1 MDKSGL
7 YRVIN
12 NLRNTITLE
21 HCVIRFIMA
30 WCFVSLV
37 ESFIMNSRRYM
48 INSLSYVKNV
58 DMVSVIICSLVLTI
72 VLYVI
77 FEKLQDNNRL
87 KACIL
92 EGTLLTGVVLVYACV
107 CVYEYNDVYFVA
119 GMTLVVLAAVVYSY
133 SYVHKIYKGYIS
145 DSTTYNADIKDISKR
160 MYITG
165 VAIVAGVMTAFIS
178 ICMVFR
184 YLSFGSPN
192 FDMGLFSQM
201 FHYMKT
207 TGRMLNTSERDHL
220 MSHMCVH
227 ISPMFY
233 TILPFYMLVSSP
245 VTLEVMQAVVI
256 AIAVIPLCRLA
267 ECKGMSRRAVLIICI
282 IYCFYPVMSG
292 GCFYDI
298 HENMFLPVLIFT
310 FLLYMEKDNMTGIL
324 ISAILICLVKEDA
337 PVFLMFIALYMIIG
351 KRMYKKGFIILILSI
366 VYFVIA
372 CKIIEI
378 IGTGII
384 SDRFNNM
391 IAEGNGNITGIIKTV
406 INNPAYIITQI
417 MDRSKIAYILK
428 TLGVLLFIP
437 LCTRKW
443 SRFILFGPYIMFN
456 LMSDYE
462 YFHSIYFHYS
472 FGSGALIIY
481 LLIINICDMDVKK
494 KMLMLR
500 MTAMAVVIF
509 FMAFNVS
516 RLDNAFNYVD
526 ENNKR
531 VIDTMN
537 EGLSTIPDDASVTAT
552 TFLCA
557 SLSKHKILYEL
568 YYTDKQT
575 EYIAL
580 DLRYSD
586 TYYNVSS
593 YLDSSQY
600 ETVYYAENVIA
611 VFKNRATGN

>member
-1 MDKSGL
+1 MDKSRL
-7 YRVIN
+7 YRGIN

-21 HCVIRFIMA
+21 HCVVRFIMA

-72 VLYVI
+72 VLYAI

-119 GMTLVVLAAVVYSY
+119 GMTLVVLAAAVYSY

-227 ISPMFY
+227 ISPIFY

-267 ECKGMSRRAVLIICI
+267 E
-282 IYCFYPVMSG
+282 
-292 GCFYDI
+292 
-298 HENMFLPVLIFT
+298 
-310 FLLYMEKDNMTGIL
+310 
-324 ISAILICLVKEDA
+324 
-337 PVFLMFIALYMIIG
+337 
-351 KRMYKKGFIILILSI
+351 
-366 VYFVIA
+366 
-372 CKIIEI
+372 
-378 IGTGII
+378 
-384 SDRFNNM
+384 
-391 IAEGNGNITGIIKTV
+391 
-406 INNPAYIITQI
+406 
-417 MDRSKIAYILK
+417 
-428 TLGVLLFIP
+428 
-437 LCTRKW
+437 
-443 SRFILFGPYIMFN
+443 
-456 LMSDYE
+456 
-462 YFHSIYFHYS
+462 
-472 FGSGALIIY
+472 
-481 LLIINICDMDVKK
+481 
-494 KMLMLR
+494 
-500 MTAMAVVIF
+500 
-509 FMAFNVS
+509 
-516 RLDNAFNYVD
+516 
-526 ENNKR
+526 
-531 VIDTMN
+531 
-537 EGLSTIPDDASVTAT
+537 
-552 TFLCA
+552 
-557 SLSKHKILYEL
+557 
-568 YYTDKQT
+568 
-575 EYIAL
+575 
-580 DLRYSD
+580 
-586 TYYNVSS
+586 
-593 YLDSSQY
+593 
-600 ETVYYAENVIA
+600 
-611 VFKNRATGN
+611 

>member
-1 MDKSGL
+1 
-7 YRVIN
+7 
-12 NLRNTITLE
+12 
-21 HCVIRFIMA
+21 
-30 WCFVSLV
+30 
-37 ESFIMNSRRYM
+37 
-48 INSLSYVKNV
+48 
-58 DMVSVIICSLVLTI
+58 
-72 VLYVI
+72 
-77 FEKLQDNNRL
+77 
-87 KACIL
+87 
-92 EGTLLTGVVLVYACV
+92 
-107 CVYEYNDVYFVA
+107 
-119 GMTLVVLAAVVYSY
+119 
-133 SYVHKIYKGYIS
+133 
-145 DSTTYNADIKDISKR
+145 

-165 VAIVAGVMTAFIS
+165 VAIVAGVITAFIS

-267 ECKGMSRRAVLIICI
+267 EYKGMSRRAALI
-282 IYCFYPVMSG
+282 
-292 GCFYDI
+292 
-298 HENMFLPVLIFT
+298 
-310 FLLYMEKDNMTGIL
+310 IL

-337 PVFLMFIALYMIIG
+337 PVFLMFMALYMIIG

-417 MDRSKIAYILK
+417 MDKSKIAYILK

-443 SRFILFGPYIMFN
+443 SRFILLGPYIMFN

-472 FGSGALIIY
+472 FGSGALLIY
-481 LLIINICDMDVKK
+481 LLIINICDMDVRK

-537 EGLSTIPDDASVTAT
+537 EGLGTIPDDASVTAT

-593 YLDSSQY
+593 YLNSSQY

>member
-443 SRFILFGPYIMFN
+443 SRFILLGPYIMFN

>member
-1 MDKSGL
+1 MDKSRL
-7 YRVIN
+7 YRGIN

-21 HCVIRFIMA
+21 HCVVRFIMA

-72 VLYVI
+72 VLYAI

-119 GMTLVVLAAVVYSY
+119 GMTLVVLAAAVYSY
-133 SYVHKIYKGYIS
+133 SYVHKIYKGY
-145 DSTTYNADIKDISKR
+145 
-160 MYITG
+160 
-165 VAIVAGVMTAFIS
+165 
-178 ICMVFR
+178 
-184 YLSFGSPN
+184 
-192 FDMGLFSQM
+192 
-201 FHYMKT
+201 
-207 TGRMLNTSERDHL
+207 
-220 MSHMCVH
+220 
-227 ISPMFY
+227 
-233 TILPFYMLVSSP
+233 
-245 VTLEVMQAVVI
+245 
-256 AIAVIPLCRLA
+256 
-267 ECKGMSRRAVLIICI
+267 
-282 IYCFYPVMSG
+282 CFYPVISG

-337 PVFLMFIALYMIIG
+337 PVFLMFMALYMIIG

-417 MDRSKIAYILK
+417 MDKSKIAYILK

-443 SRFILFGPYIMFN
+443 SRFILLGPYIMFN

-472 FGSGALIIY
+472 FGSGALLIY

-537 EGLSTIPDDASVTAT
+537 EGLGTIPDDASVTAT

-593 YLDSSQY
+593 YLNSSQY

>member
-72 VLYVI
+72 VLYAI

-119 GMTLVVLAAVVYSY
+119 GMTLVVLAAAVYSY

-245 VTLEVMQAVVI
+245 VTLEIMQAVVI

-310 FLLYMEKDNMTGIL
+310 FLLYMEKDNMTVML

-337 PVFLMFIALYMIIG
+337 PVFLMFMALYMIIG
-351 KRMYKKGFIILILSI
+351 KKMYKKGFIILMLSI

-391 IAEGNGNITGIIKTV
+391 IADGNGNITGIIKTV

-417 MDRSKIAYILK
+417 MDKSKVAYILK

-472 FGSGALIIY
+472 FGSGALLIY

-537 EGLSTIPDDASVTAT
+537 EGLGTIPDDASVTAT

-593 YLDSSQY
+593 YLNSSQY

>member
-1 MDKSGL
+1 
-7 YRVIN
+7 
-12 NLRNTITLE
+12 
-21 HCVIRFIMA
+21 
-30 WCFVSLV
+30 
-37 ESFIMNSRRYM
+37 
-48 INSLSYVKNV
+48 
-58 DMVSVIICSLVLTI
+58 
-72 VLYVI
+72 
-77 FEKLQDNNRL
+77 
-87 KACIL
+87 
-92 EGTLLTGVVLVYACV
+92 
-107 CVYEYNDVYFVA
+107 
-119 GMTLVVLAAVVYSY
+119 
-133 SYVHKIYKGYIS
+133 
-145 DSTTYNADIKDISKR
+145 
-160 MYITG
+160 
-165 VAIVAGVMTAFIS
+165 
-178 ICMVFR
+178 
-184 YLSFGSPN
+184 
-192 FDMGLFSQM
+192 
-201 FHYMKT
+201 
-207 TGRMLNTSERDHL
+207 

-267 ECKGMSRRAVLIICI
+267 EYKGMSRRAALIICI
-282 IYCFYPVMSG
+282 IYCFYPVISG

-337 PVFLMFIALYMIIG
+337 PVFLMFMALYMIIG

-417 MDRSKIAYILK
+417 MDKSKIAYILK

-443 SRFILFGPYIMFN
+443 SRFILLGPYIMFN

-472 FGSGALIIY
+472 FGSGALLIY
-481 LLIINICDMDVKK
+481 LLIINICDMDVRK

-537 EGLSTIPDDASVTAT
+537 EGLGTIPDDASVTAT

-593 YLDSSQY
+593 YLNSSQY

>member
-1 MDKSGL
+1 
-7 YRVIN
+7 
-12 NLRNTITLE
+12 
-21 HCVIRFIMA
+21 MA

-72 VLYVI
+72 VLYAI

-119 GMTLVVLAAVVYSY
+119 GMT
-133 SYVHKIYKGYIS
+133 
-145 DSTTYNADIKDISKR
+145 R
-160 MYITG
+160 
-165 VAIVAGVMTAFIS
+165 VAIVAGVITAFIS

-267 ECKGMSRRAVLIICI
+267 EYKGMSRRAALIICI
-282 IYCFYPVMSG
+282 IYCFYPVISG

-417 MDRSKIAYILK
+417 MDKSKIAYILK

-443 SRFILFGPYIMFN
+443 SRFILLGPYIMFN

-462 YFHSIYFHYS
+462 YFHSIYFHLVQVHFLY
-472 FGSGALIIY
+472 
-481 LLIINICDMDVKK
+481 
-494 KMLMLR
+494 
-500 MTAMAVVIF
+500 IF
-509 FMAFNVS
+509 
-516 RLDNAFNYVD
+516 
-526 ENNKR
+526 
-531 VIDTMN
+531 
-537 EGLSTIPDDASVTAT
+537 
-552 TFLCA
+552 
-557 SLSKHKILYEL
+557 
-568 YYTDKQT
+568 
-575 EYIAL
+575 
-580 DLRYSD
+580 
-586 TYYNVSS
+586 
-593 YLDSSQY
+593 
-600 ETVYYAENVIA
+600 
-611 VFKNRATGN
+611 

>member
-1 MDKSGL
+1 
-7 YRVIN
+7 
-12 NLRNTITLE
+12 
-21 HCVIRFIMA
+21 
-30 WCFVSLV
+30 
-37 ESFIMNSRRYM
+37 
-48 INSLSYVKNV
+48 
-58 DMVSVIICSLVLTI
+58 
-72 VLYVI
+72 
-77 FEKLQDNNRL
+77 
-87 KACIL
+87 
-92 EGTLLTGVVLVYACV
+92 
-107 CVYEYNDVYFVA
+107 
-119 GMTLVVLAAVVYSY
+119 
-133 SYVHKIYKGYIS
+133 
-145 DSTTYNADIKDISKR
+145 
-160 MYITG
+160 
-165 VAIVAGVMTAFIS
+165 MTAFIS

-267 ECKGMSRRAVLIICI
+267 EYKGMSRRAVLIICI
-282 IYCFYPVMSG
+282 IYCFYPVISG

-372 CKIIEI
+372 CKIIDI

-417 MDRSKIAYILK
+417 MDKSKIAYILK

-443 SRFILFGPYIMFN
+443 SRFILLGPYIMFN

-472 FGSGALIIY
+472 FGSGALLIY

-593 YLDSSQY
+593 YLNSSQY

>member
-119 GMTLVVLAAVVYSY
+119 GMTLVVLAAAVYSY

-245 VTLEVMQAVVI
+245 VTLEIMQAVVI

-310 FLLYMEKDNMTGIL
+310 FLLYMEKDNMTVML

-337 PVFLMFIALYMIIG
+337 PVFLMFMALYMIIG
-351 KRMYKKGFIILILSI
+351 KKMYKKGFIILMLSI

-391 IAEGNGNITGIIKTV
+391 IADGNGNITGIIKTV

-417 MDRSKIAYILK
+417 MDKSKVAYILK

-472 FGSGALIIY
+472 FGSGALLIY

-537 EGLSTIPDDASVTAT
+537 EGLGTIPDDASVTAT

-593 YLDSSQY
+593 YLNSSQY